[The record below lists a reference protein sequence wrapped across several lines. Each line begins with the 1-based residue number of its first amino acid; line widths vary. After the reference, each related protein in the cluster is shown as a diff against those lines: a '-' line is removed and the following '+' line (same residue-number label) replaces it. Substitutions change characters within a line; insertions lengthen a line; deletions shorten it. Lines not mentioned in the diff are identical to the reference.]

1 MKNIK
6 IIAGDIV
13 IPATLNDTIAAKDFE
28 ARLPFKTRGSN
39 SGIDI
44 CCTAKEGKFDPSQ
57 KQNGWK
63 NGDISLADGWLA
75 LLYSGEEQSASYS
88 GMMII
93 GKIEEQY
100 LSTVASFGSSV
111 DITVEE
117 A

>member
-6 IIAGDIV
+6 ITAGDVV

-28 ARLPFKTRGSN
+28 TRLPFKTHGSN

-44 CCTAKEGKFDPSQ
+44 CCIAKEGKSDPAE
-57 KQNGWK
+57 KQTGWK

-75 LLYSGEEQSASYS
+75 LLYGGEEQSSSYPD
-88 GMMII
+88 MMII
-93 GKIEEQY
+93 GKIAPEY
-100 LSTVASFGSSV
+100 LDQVANFPGAV
-111 DITVEE
+111 NVIVEE